1 MDTSQFG
8 RVQGTYEVGPWCKPV
23 PASGIQHWL
32 PAAQALS
39 LGRVEMWGQKIDRA
53 LLLGRVPQFL
63 IFTILGESPFPTQR
77 SKLSLVGEKGERKVQ
92 RLTTVVIQFLN
103 LPSHYTCKFWTTDP
117 LL

>member
-1 MDTSQFG
+1 MGEVTIHMNRPSRKGKYWKSMDTSQFG
-8 RVQGTYEVGPWCKPV
+8 RVQGTYEVGPWYEPV

-63 IFTILGESPFPTQR
+63 IFTIIGESPFPTQR
-77 SKLSLVGEKGERKVQ
+77 SK
-92 RLTTVVIQFLN
+92 
-103 LPSHYTCKFWTTDP
+103 
-117 LL
+117 